1 MDKNECRPVV
11 YCSLSAYCNKP
22 GTDFLM
28 PSVFLQVLLF
38 YSEFITTGD
47 EFMNSVHTW
56 LRNLKAAWLQEPTGS
71 NHLGPLYL
79 TPAQRYAL
87 LKELMMPI
95 SEIKKPGK

>member
-1 MDKNECRPVV
+1 
-11 YCSLSAYCNKP
+11 
-22 GTDFLM
+22 
-28 PSVFLQVLLF
+28 
-38 YSEFITTGD
+38 
-47 EFMNSVHTW
+47 MNSVHTW